1 MAKDNEERRPGES
14 KNARFTRLAQTRTTN
29 VLRSIRILG
38 NLSNT
43 SNYSYT
49 PEQVKKMFE
58 AVRDQLDIAER
69 KFDAGA
75 RKAVDE
81 EFVFEPTPE
90 KRKTR

>member
-1 MAKDNEERRPGES
+1 MAMAKSDDEQRSGKS
-14 KNARFTRLAQTRTTN
+14 KADRFTRLAQARTTN

-49 PEQVKKMFE
+49 PEQVRKIFS
-58 AVRDQLDIAER
+58 AIRAQLDNAES

-75 RKAVDE
+75 RKKMS
-81 EFVFEPTPE
+81 E
-90 KRKTR
+90 KFKL

>member
-1 MAKDNEERRPGES
+1 MARNNDEHQSGES
-14 KNARFTRLAQTRTTN
+14 KVDRFTRLAQARTTN

-49 PEQVKKMFE
+49 PEQVRKIFS
-58 AVRDQLDIAER
+58 AIRAQLDNAES

-75 RKAVDE
+75 RKSVS
-81 EFVFEPTPE
+81 E
-90 KRKTR
+90 KFKL

>member
-1 MAKDNEERRPGES
+1 MAMAKSDDEQRSGES
-14 KNARFTRLAQTRTTN
+14 KADRFTRLAQARTSN

-49 PEQVKKMFE
+49 PEQVRKIFS
-58 AVRDQLDIAER
+58 AIRAQLDNAES

-75 RKAVDE
+75 RKGVS
-81 EFVFEPTPE
+81 E
-90 KRKTR
+90 KFKL